1 MNTESSV
8 ADTLNFALFVKNFSG
23 GAVTTSGPVV
33 TNVAG
38 AAPVLTPAA
47 SQSFSSTSSAN
58 PVSTQT
64 ATSSTSVKSSSNKIL
79 RYAFYVLIIYL
90 AYSYFTSASF
100 KKTRLSRSISRSI
113 SRIRSRL
120 SSSRQSKSKSK
131 SVEKEKVVK
140 KAVEK
145 AKDKVSSSRASSSK
159 EIKSAES
166 AEYQQI
172 VNKYLQKYQ

>member
-33 TNVAG
+33 TNVTR
-38 AAPVLTPAA
+38 AAPVLTPTA

-120 SSSRQSKSKSK
+120 SSSRQSKSKS
-131 SVEKEKVVK
+131 VEKEKVVE

-145 AKDKVSSSRASSSK
+145 AKDKISSSRASSSK